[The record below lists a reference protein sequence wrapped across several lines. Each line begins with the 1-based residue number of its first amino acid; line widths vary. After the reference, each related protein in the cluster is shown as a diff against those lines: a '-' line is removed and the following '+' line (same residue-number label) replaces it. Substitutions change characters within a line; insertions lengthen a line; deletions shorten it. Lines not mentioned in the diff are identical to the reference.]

1 MSDFGVVPD
10 GWKVRRLGD
19 LLSIQYGKSPKAILS
34 ATGCYPIWGTGG
46 VTGKTYEYLH
56 EGDSIVI
63 GRKGTIDKP
72 QFVTGKFWVIDTAYY
87 ASNFN
92 GCLPKWLYYSILNL
106 GIKKYNES
114 TGVPSLNRETIY
126 SISSLHPPLQEQK
139 KIAEILT
146 AVDAVIE
153 KTEAQI
159 SKLRDLKKAMMTELL
174 TKGIG
179 HTEFKD
185 SSVGR
190 IPAEWEV
197 KAVRSV
203 VKNIKSGLSRRIVQ
217 QDIGIPMLTSGNIQ
231 DNKLDVSGLKYW
243 YAEDPQGA
251 CIDNYLLLDDDILIC
266 FINSMSQIG
275 KSCIYKDIG
284 RPAIYT
290 TNMFRVQVN
299 EEASS
304 EFIYRVFT
312 TERFQTEI
320 QLITKPA
327 INQASFTKAD
337 FEELLIPIPP
347 KKEQEKIVSAMNSID
362 SNMKSK
368 QQKLNQTKTLKKALM
383 HDLLTGKKRVKVAA
397 D

>member
-1 MSDFGVVPD
+1 D
-10 GWKVRRLGD
+10 GWGD

-34 ATGCYPIWGTGG
+34 ATGCYPVWGTGG

-92 GCLPKWLYYSILNL
+92 GCLPKWLYYAILNL

-146 AVDAVIE
+146 SVDVVIE

-185 SSVGR
+185 SPVGR
-190 IPAEWEV
+190 IPAAWKVFPLGGISQYINGHVFKPGSWTDKGYQIIRIQNLNGGTDFNCYNGIVDENWMVE
-197 KAVRSV
+197 
-203 VKNIKSGLSRRIVQ
+203 SGDL
-217 QDIGIPMLTSGNIQ
+217 LFAWSGQ
-231 DNKLDVSGLKYW
+231 R
-243 YAEDPQGA
+243 
-251 CIDNYLLLDDDILIC
+251 
-266 FINSMSQIG
+266 G
-275 KSCIYKDIG
+275 KSFGARIWNGSKGVLNQHIFKVISD
-284 RPAIYT
+284 
-290 TNMFRVQVN
+290 
-299 EEASS
+299 
-304 EFIYRVFT
+304 
-312 TERFQTEI
+312 ERYV
-320 QLITKPA
+320 
-327 INQASFTKAD
+327 TKA
-337 FEELLIPIPP
+337 FLHSKLQQIQVELEAKAHGFKDSFMHVKKGEITAYQVALAG
-347 KKEQEKIVSAMNSID
+347 KKEQEKIVGILSSIERCYD
-362 SNMKSK
+362 CAVK
-368 QQKLNQTKTLKKALM
+368 KLTQTKTLKKALM